1 MNILK
6 EKVISTI
13 IKNKLIQNGDKLVL
27 AVSGGPDSLTMLNVL
42 LDIKKSET
50 LDFEFVVAH
59 VNHMIR
65 KEAIDDEKFV
75 KDFCEKNNIL
85 CFVKKV
91 DIPKISKDKK
101 IGTEEAGRYAR
112 YEFFDEVLDNTN
124 SNKIAIAHNKNDKV
138 ETILMNL
145 LRGSGVSGLKGIE
158 YIKNGKYIRPLL
170 DCTRKEIEDYC
181 YKENLNPRIDKTNF
195 DNTYTRNKV
204 RNVVIPYVQQEFNP
218 NIIETLNRLSELVK
232 EEENYVDEQVEKAY
246 NEMVIEEKLMDYE
259 DKPYILLKL
268 KIFNT
273 QERVIKSR
281 VLLYTIKRLL
291 GNVQGIE
298 KIHIDDVI
306 KLCGKNVGN
315 KYLTPNKN
323 LKIFLNNGKIYFID
337 QR

>member
-6 EKVISTI
+6 EKVMSTI
-13 IKNKLIQNGDKLVL
+13 TKNNLIQNGDKLVL
-27 AVSGGPDSLTMLNVL
+27 AVSGGPDSLAMLNVL
-42 LDIKKSET
+42 LDIRKSER

-65 KEAIDDEKFV
+65 KEAVDDEKFV
-75 KDFCEKNNIL
+75 KGFCEKNNIL